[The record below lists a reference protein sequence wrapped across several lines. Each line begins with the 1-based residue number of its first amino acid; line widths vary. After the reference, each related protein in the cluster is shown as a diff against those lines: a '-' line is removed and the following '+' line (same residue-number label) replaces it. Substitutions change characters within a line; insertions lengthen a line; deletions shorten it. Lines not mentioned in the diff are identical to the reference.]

1 MHVVTASSRSG
12 EDCRFFG
19 MYASDCQFVV
29 DASWVDATGAS
40 AGVACKSGSLT
51 SALYVMPAGRA
62 FGSSRVIDANG
73 AVARH
78 VAIEP
83 TSAQPPAGETQPS
96 ADEPT
101 GGNPAGDINPGS
113 EEKPGDEVKPSD
125 DSALTPDQSPGPD
138 AKPAAASTKLPATK
152 TAKKTKLAP
161 TPAAALPKTGDGDW
175 AVAYLAFA
183 SLGMLLLCLALL
195 AAK

>member
-1 MHVVTASSRSG
+1 M
-12 EDCRFFG
+12 
-19 MYASDCQFVV
+19 
-29 DASWVDATGAS
+29 
-40 AGVACKSGSLT
+40 
-51 SALYVMPAGRA
+51 
-62 FGSSRVIDANG
+62 IDANG

-78 VAIEP
+78 VVIEP

-101 GGNPAGDINPGS
+101 GGNPAGNINPGS
-113 EEKPGDEVKPSD
+113 EEKPGDEVKPSN
-125 DSALTPDQSPGPD
+125 DSALTPDQSPKPD
-138 AKPAAASTKLPATK
+138 AKPAATSTKMLATK
-152 TAKKTKLAP
+152 TAEKTKLAP

-183 SLGMLLLCLALL
+183 SLGMQLLCLALL